1 MVQKMEKDKRTDYQ
15 EKQTCSTLQEKEE
28 MNRNR
33 FNAVIGESLG
43 FEGGY
48 ANSKF
53 DMGGETNYGITKPFM
68 EEYRHALPGGKT
80 KPIKE
85 LTVDDALLLY
95 KAMWDRYRL
104 GEIID
109 WRPAYALNDYMIN
122 SYSGGVAKRT
132 QKILNKR
139 NAMLVIDGIFGEKT
153 LAAINAADTE
163 WLVDEIL
170 KDRHRNFVGIVRKRR
185 DQINNFKGWM
195 NRLNKVAE
203 AVGSGLRFSTRYK

>member
-1 MVQKMEKDKRTDYQ
+1 MEENRTAGCSEEQACTTPQ
-15 EKQTCSTLQEKEE
+15 EREKK
-28 MNRNR
+28 NRER

-48 ANSKF
+48 ANSRF
-53 DMGGETNYGITKPFM
+53 DMGGETNYGITVPFM
-68 EEYRHALPGGKT
+68 KEYRHALPGGKT

-85 LTVDDALLLY
+85 LTVGDALLLY

-104 GEIID
+104 GEIND
-109 WRPAYALNDYMIN
+109 WRVAYVLNDYMIN

-139 NAMLVIDGIFGEKT
+139 NAMLATDGIFGAKT
-153 LAAINAADTE
+153 IAAINDSDTE
-163 WLVDEIL
+163 WLIDEIL
-170 KDRHRNFVGIVRKRR
+170 TDRHRNFTGIVKKRR

-203 AVGSGLRFSTRYK
+203 AVGSKLRFSTRYA

>member
-1 MVQKMEKDKRTDYQ
+1 
-15 EKQTCSTLQEKEE
+15 

-68 EEYRHALPGGKT
+68 EEYRHALSGGKT

-85 LTVDDALLLY
+85 LTIDDALLLY